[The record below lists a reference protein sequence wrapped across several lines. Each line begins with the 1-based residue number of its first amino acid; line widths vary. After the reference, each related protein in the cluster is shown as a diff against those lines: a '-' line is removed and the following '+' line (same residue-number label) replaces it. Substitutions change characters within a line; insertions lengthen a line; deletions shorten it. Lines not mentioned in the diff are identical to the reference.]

1 MKEPLL
7 QVLNVKKSFGGVHA
21 LKGVSLEVYHQEILA
36 LVGENGAG
44 KSTLAK
50 ILSGVLQPD
59 EGTIELGGKPISFH
73 GTLDAQKAG
82 IAIVLQEFNLIPH
95 LSIAENIFLTHRE
108 MYKKGIWLDSKLIRE
123 KTELLFERLQVDFH
137 LDPSTKILNL
147 SVAEQQI
154 VEILKALAVNAKLL
168 ILDEPTATLTRQEVN
183 KLFGLMRTLRNQ
195 GMTLI
200 FVSHRLEE
208 IF

>member
-7 QVLNVKKSFGGVHA
+7 QVRNVKKSFGGVHA
-21 LKGVSLEVYHQEILA
+21 LKGVSLEVYPQEILA

-50 ILSGVLQPD
+50 ILSGVLQLD
-59 EGTIELGGKPISFH
+59 EGTIEFGGKPVSFH

-108 MYKKGIWLDSKLIRE
+108 MYKKGIWLDS
-123 KTELLFERLQVDFH
+123 
-137 LDPSTKILNL
+137 N
-147 SVAEQQI
+147 
-154 VEILKALAVNAKLL
+154 
-168 ILDEPTATLTRQEVN
+168 
-183 KLFGLMRTLRNQ
+183 
-195 GMTLI
+195 
-200 FVSHRLEE
+200 
-208 IF
+208 